1 TPNEFHAEMAIA
13 AARAGKHIVCEKPI
27 SMSLDEALEMKAEV
41 ESSDV
46 GFAIPFAYR
55 FYPVVREIRARI
67 ADGEAGPIHL
77 MHGAY
82 LQDWL
87 ASPSSS
93 NWRVDSVAG
102 GLSRAFADIGTHWC
116 DLMEFVSGDRISS
129 LIANTSKAY
138 ESRGGKDVQTEDIAT
153 VLFETEGG
161 AAGSFTIS
169 QVSFG
174 RKNQLQISFDGSN
187 SSYMFN
193 QEQPDSFLV
202 GGARSNQ
209 LVVSGQDTLTSE
221 DGRRLARVPAGHP
234 QGYQEA
240 FNAFVADAYASFQGE
255 VRDGVAGLA
264 DGLRSSTLIEAV
276 LESAKS
282 RAWVRVASAALVGS

>member
-1 TPNEFHAEMAIA
+1 
-13 AARAGKHIVCEKPI
+13 HIVCEKPI
-27 SMSLDEALEMKAEV
+27 SMSLEEALEMKAEV
-41 ESSDV
+41 QSSGV

-77 MHGAY
+77 MPGAY